1 MKDIKVVVEKLSVQ
15 GINLDIEQMAFLEEF
30 IELDSMYKPKRFF

>member
-1 MKDIKVVVEKLSVQ
+1 MKDIKAVVDKLSVK
-15 GINLDIEQMAFLEEF
+15 GINLGIEQMAFLKEF